1 MTIDALLE
9 LSRCQREALRAAHA
23 KSQNAIKGARSVYQA
38 KAKLFD
44 KGGKQLL
51 ETKGTDCTLGD
62 AASFAIDKLLARS
75 DPLATFACIVV
86 EIERQP

>member
-1 MTIDALLE
+1 MG
-9 LSRCQREALRAAHA
+9 SM
-23 KSQNAIKGARSVYQA
+23 YQA

-51 ETKGTDCTLGD
+51 CTKGGGHTLGD

-75 DPLATFACIVV
+75 DPLATFARIVV
-86 EIERQP
+86 EVERQP